1 MSESEYTGPRCAAV
15 LFLVSLRKL
24 SMRPFTSSSL
34 PMEGMLAFT
43 FVSRRGDQNPAS
55 IVTACTG
62 TLCSFAYGD
71 LARFRIP
78 WPRHCGVVVSATEL
92 CAASRVPI
100 ARVKLPKS
108 FCAPGSTEI
117 AEADIAEAT
126 NFLREYFCLPFM
138 VALRRNLC
146 SDGAHH
152 SAVEPGGSRRYS
164 GTSCLRTPLSVPFS

>member
-1 MSESEYTGPRCAAV
+1 
-15 LFLVSLRKL
+15 
-24 SMRPFTSSSL
+24 MRPLTSSSL
-34 PMEGMLAFT
+34 PIDGMLLVT
-43 FVSRRGDQNPAS
+43 LISRRGDQNPAS

-78 WPRHCGVVVSATEL
+78 WSRHCGVVVSATEL

-126 NFLREYFCLPFM
+126 NFLREYFPFM
-138 VALRRNLC
+138 ATLPETNLR
-146 SDGAHH
+146 SHGAHH
-152 SAVEPGGSRRYS
+152 SATRARCSGNRYA
-164 GTSCLRTPLSVPFS
+164 GTSFLSTPLSVPFSYKISIARGQSF